1 MNLNSPRHRSSN
13 LSLAFNR
20 RANARPLCAVLVIV
34 AAPLVAQAQ
43 STPPREGFSAT
54 LGLGVVSSSSYEG
67 SPHRRT
73 LIGPDVSMSYRTPAL
88 GTFDLGPQ
96 GLTWAA
102 PGDDELRWGLV
113 ITSDPGR
120 LERRPGRLNPT
131 PGDSRLAG
139 MGNIDS
145 SVEAGAF
152 VGFGPLTV
160 TARRSVGD
168 KAHAA
173 SRVDIGLR
181 HGVALSDRIGV
192 QLEAAAAWAGRGFM
206 QSHFGVTSA
215 QSVASGFH
223 LYSPGAGWHR
233 TTLSVA
239 AEYRLATPWSARVSI
254 AGTRLGDAAADSP
267 IVARRSFSTVAV
279 SVVRAY

>member
-1 MNLNSPRHRSSN
+1 MNLKSPRRRLLNLPFDHFHRP
-13 LSLAFNR
+13 
-20 RANARPLCAVLVIV
+20 NARPLCALLVIV

-73 LIGPDVSMSYRTPAL
+73 LVFPDVSMSYRTQAL

-96 GLTWAA
+96 GLTWAP
-102 PGDDELRWGLV
+102 PGDDELHCGLV
-113 ITSDPGR
+113 LTSDPGR
-120 LERRPGRLNPT
+120 LDRRPGRLNPT

-139 MGNIDS
+139 MGDIDS

-152 VGFGPLTV
+152 VGFGPLLV
-160 TARRSVGD
+160 TARRSLRD
-168 KAHAA
+168 EPHAA
-173 SRVDIGLR
+173 SRVDIALR
-181 HGVALSDRIGV
+181 HGVALSDRLGV
-192 QLEAAAAWAGRGFM
+192 QVEAAAAWAGRGFM

-215 QSVASGFH
+215 QAAASGFRV
-223 LYSPGAGWHR
+223 YSPGAGWHR

-239 AEYRLATPWSARVSI
+239 AEYRLATPWSARASLT
-254 AGTRLGDAAADSP
+254 GTRLSDAAADSP
-267 IVARRSFSTVAV
+267 IVARRSFATAAV
-279 SVVRAY
+279 SVVREF